1 YIKGL
6 KEAEK
11 QIEQAKKETEK
22 EKIEKEKAQAEKET
36 LLKTSIKTLLSVG
49 LTKEKIAQTLN
60 ISVETVEKWS

>member
-22 EKIEKEKAQAEKET
+22 EKIEKEKAQN

-60 ISVETVEKWS
+60 ISVEIVDELI